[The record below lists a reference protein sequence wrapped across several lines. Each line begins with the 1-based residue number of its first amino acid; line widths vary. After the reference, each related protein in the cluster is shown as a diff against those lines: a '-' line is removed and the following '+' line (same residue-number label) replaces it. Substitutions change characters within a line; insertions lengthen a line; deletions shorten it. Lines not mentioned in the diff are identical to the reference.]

1 MVLAAAQ
8 IRPGRVLKVE
18 DEKGTIKAMCCGL
31 FSEEDDPENL
41 PPVYPFPLGC
51 ANTFSSP
58 KEDDEIWVMFFSDNP
73 MELFY
78 IRKDNFPEN
87 LQDTLSQDYEDCE
100 VLASRELASGMVQ
113 IYFTNGDGWIIRNV
127 DSVIQMRKDG
137 SILLDTGSDN
147 RKIDICNNS
156 ISLGSE
162 GGSEHTA
169 GYGDEITTQFRNI
182 GIILKGIADAAKATP
197 FTAGI
202 KMAIDSLMQ
211 STNYDEQCDKIES
224 PHVTLD

>member
-1 MVLAAAQ
+1 MILAAAQ

-31 FSEEDDPENL
+31 FSEEDDPNNL

-58 KEDDEIWVMFFSDNP
+58 KVDDEVWVMFFSDNP

-78 IRKDNFPEN
+78 LRKDNFPEN
-87 LQDTLSQDYEDCE
+87 LQDVLSQDYEDCE

-127 DSVIQMRKDG
+127 DSVIQMRADG

-147 RKIDICNNS
+147 RKIDICDNS

-162 GGSEHTA
+162 GGSQHTA
-169 GYGDEITTQFRNI
+169 GYGDEIAKEFRNI
-182 GIILKGIADAAKATP
+182 GIILKGISKAAGTNPYTIAINKAISTLMKATSYEDQ
-197 FTAGI
+197 I
-202 KMAIDSLMQ
+202 
-211 STNYDEQCDKIES
+211 DKIES